1 MIRALAV
8 AAGTAVL
15 AALFYMELRQ
25 IALLGL
31 TAGGAAWLLAR
42 VEK

>member
-1 MIRALAV
+1 VTRALAV

-25 IALLGL
+25 IAILALA
-31 TAGGAAWLLAR
+31 AGGAAWALERAGR
-42 VEK
+42 